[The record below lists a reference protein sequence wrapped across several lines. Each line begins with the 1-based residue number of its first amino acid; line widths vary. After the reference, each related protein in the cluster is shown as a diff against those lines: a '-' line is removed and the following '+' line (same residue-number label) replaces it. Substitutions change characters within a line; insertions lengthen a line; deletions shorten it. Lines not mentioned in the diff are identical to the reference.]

1 MSHAQFSCSVEME
14 AGNWTRS
21 GADAV
26 EFLLAANPG
35 EPLRPV
41 KAVAS
46 GGELSRVMLAL
57 KTVFAKSD
65 KTALL
70 IFDEVDAGIGGEVAT
85 SVGEKL
91 AALGDGRQI
100 LCVTHLAQVAC
111 RAATHFHVS
120 KQVDGGR
127 TKVNIEQLEGTRRL
141 ETIAL
146 MLGGRVAT
154 AASRKHAQELL
165 EAL

>member
-1 MSHAQFSCSVEME
+1 VHPIYPILIADGALSNMFDF
-14 AGNWTRS
+14 RS
-21 GADAV
+21 
-26 EFLLAANPG
+26 
-35 EPLRPV
+35 
-41 KAVAS
+41 
-46 GGELSRVMLAL
+46 
-57 KTVFAKSD
+57 
-65 KTALL
+65 
-70 IFDEVDAGIGGEVAT
+70 AGIGGEVAT